1 MGATPWIR
9 SFACIKVFR
18 HLLHQSVFN
27 ALPQSGF
34 ALHCK
39 WLQPVSWWHVMN
51 SSSFLSSKEYIV
63 LFYLKHVWTFW
74 TSHMLL
80 RSTLVEL
87 GCFGDPT
94 LDMKTLLVEAWEDY
108 HAWCKENK
116 VHPGQGRFTPGLV
129 SWQLMIGIFSKMDRF
144 RFCMTFIEQKLNVE
158 ICMAFVVR
166 FQSENLFSEHMHN
179 VQHFCDEIVCFEAK
193 VFKRHHG
200 AYMTAKAWN
209 GRILCHWL
217 SDCTD
222 AVYAGV
228 YPPAG
233 SQRLLGRWLQANGHV
248 VQDERLLHQKLA
260 MNSDCFKKNVFFP
273 IRVIF
278 SSLGF
283 PMVCRFEQRL
293 QSNFNIFCKSNL
305 ALQHPPTLFTTM

>member
-1 MGATPWIR
+1 
-9 SFACIKVFR
+9 
-18 HLLHQSVFN
+18 
-27 ALPQSGF
+27 
-34 ALHCK
+34 
-39 WLQPVSWWHVMN
+39 
-51 SSSFLSSKEYIV
+51 
-63 LFYLKHVWTFW
+63 
-74 TSHMLL
+74 
-80 RSTLVEL
+80 
-87 GCFGDPT
+87 
-94 LDMKTLLVEAWEDY
+94 
-108 HAWCKENK
+108 
-116 VHPGQGRFTPGLV
+116 
-129 SWQLMIGIFSKMDRF
+129 
-144 RFCMTFIEQKLNVE
+144 MTFIEQKLNVE

-166 FQSENLFSEHMHN
+166 LQSENIFSEHMQN

-233 SQRLLGRWLQANGHV
+233 SRRLLGRWLQANGHV
-248 VQDERLLHQKLA
+248 VHDERLLHQKLA
-260 MNSDCFKKNVFFP
+260 MNSDCFKKNAFVFPF
-273 IRVIF
+273 RWFFHIF

-293 QSNFNIFCKSNL
+293 QSNFNIFCKSDL

>member
-1 MGATPWIR
+1 
-9 SFACIKVFR
+9 
-18 HLLHQSVFN
+18 
-27 ALPQSGF
+27 
-34 ALHCK
+34 
-39 WLQPVSWWHVMN
+39 MN
-51 SSSFLSSKEYIV
+51 SNSFLSSKEYSFILPETCLTILNLTRVAQEHIGWAGLFRRPDFGYENLTGASMGRLPCMVQREQGSSWPGPVHTWACV
-63 LFYLKHVWTFW
+63 LAVNDGHFFPKWTD
-74 TSHMLL
+74 
-80 RSTLVEL
+80 L
-87 GCFGDPT
+87 G
-94 LDMKTLLVEAWEDY
+94 
-108 HAWCKENK
+108 
-116 VHPGQGRFTPGLV
+116 
-129 SWQLMIGIFSKMDRF
+129 
-144 RFCMTFIEQKLNVE
+144 FCMTFIEQKLNVE

-166 FQSENLFSEHMHN
+166 LQSENIFSEHMQN

-233 SQRLLGRWLQANGHV
+233 SRRLLGRWLQANGHV
-248 VQDERLLHQKLA
+248 VHDERLLHQKLA
-260 MNSDCFKKNVFFP
+260 MNSDCFKKNAFVFPF
-273 IRVIF
+273 RWFFHIF

-293 QSNFNIFCKSNL
+293 QSNFNIFCKSDL